1 MNNYESQPS
10 KDATLFVLKA
20 FSIREQFRITS
31 RLVSILRCTVPS
43 PSTRWYDYCM
53 LMWPHDLSLGRMDRY
68 VTFGD
73 IQQRLRDEEPL
84 RRILLGKG
92 FYLAPRWRRRLMP
105 LLEQLVYFNA
115 THRDWLQNIEWP

>member
-1 MNNYESQPS
+1 
-10 KDATLFVLKA
+10 
-20 FSIREQFRITS
+20 
-31 RLVSILRCTVPS
+31 
-43 PSTRWYDYCM
+43 M